1 MTGYFHHT
9 GQMSWK
15 MRNAGW
21 NRGMKRVRLANGR
34 YTYRYPGDTGQHD
47 GMKTVLGFGLA
58 FMLPSMAGGP
68 VGLIVFGPVLF
79 VIGAVVGAIVAA
91 ATKP

>member
-1 MTGYFHHT
+1 
-9 GQMSWK
+9 
-15 MRNAGW
+15 MRHAGW
-21 NRGMKRVRLANGR
+21 NRGMKRVYRSDGS
-34 YTYRYPGDTGQHD
+34 YTYRYPGAKDSKAGTI
-47 GMKTVLGFGLA
+47 LGFGLV

-79 VIGAVVGAIVAA
+79 LVGAAVGAVVAV